1 MSEKSLGEKMK
12 LPWRDMPPGGV
23 MTVPGASAEYRT
35 GDWRIQRKPVINHQ
49 KCVMCLMCWI
59 FCPDVSIL
67 RTDKTVEVDYYHCKG
82 CGVCANEC
90 PVKAIDMVEE

>member
-1 MSEKSLGEKMK
+1 
-12 LPWRDMPPGGV
+12 
-23 MTVPGASAEYRT
+23 
-35 GDWRIQRKPVINHQ
+35 
-49 KCVMCLMCWI
+49 MCWI

-67 RTDKTVEVDYYHCKG
+67 RTEKTVEVDYYHCKG

>member
-1 MSEKSLGEKMK
+1 
-12 LPWRDMPPGGV
+12 